1 MKDNKEKKAEA
12 FKDKGLKGFN
22 RLRHYYE
29 KVKKRYDFS
38 NFLITLVSIIIIPFF
53 NNIPSQIVI
62 SHNVSQHNVQIINV
76 NYEQ

>member
-1 MKDNKEKKAEA
+1 MKTNQEKKAKA
-12 FKDKGLKGFN
+12 FDNKCLKGFN

-29 KVKKRYDFS
+29 KVKKRYSFS
-38 NFLITLVSIIIIPFF
+38 NFLITLVSIVIIPFL
-53 NNIPSQIVI
+53 NNIPSEIVI